1 LIEVTRLDG
10 RPMVLNAELIE
21 SVESTPDT
29 LIQLSTGRKI
39 LVRET
44 VDEVTM
50 RVLKYRERT
59 YGCHY
64 KATAVPRKVE

>member
-10 RPMVLNAELIE
+10 RSMVLNAELIE

-29 LIQLSTGRKI
+29 LIQLATGRKI

-44 VDEVTM
+44 VEEVTA
-50 RVLKYRERT
+50 RVLEYRKRA
-59 YGCHY
+59 YGCHQ